1 MASLILEGVLDELP
15 GLKIVIAHGGG
26 FLPHYFGRLDRNFRN
41 RPGSARNIAKPP
53 SEYLRDF
60 HLDTCVYDPAVL
72 AVLVERI
79 GVDRLVLG
87 TDYPVG
93 DVDPLEILRD
103 AGLEGDGLAAVA
115 GGNAARL
122 LGI

>member
-1 MASLILEGVLDELP
+1 VLEEMPELR
-15 GLKIVIAHGGG
+15 IVIAHGGG

-41 RPGSARNIAKPP
+41 RPGTASNISKPP
-53 SEYLRDF
+53 SEYLRAF
-60 HLDTCVYDPAVL
+60 YLDTCVYDPAVL
-72 AVLVERI
+72 AVLLERV
-79 GVDRLVLG
+79 GPDRLVLG

-93 DVDPLEILRD
+93 DVDPLEIVRG
-103 AGLEGDGLAAVA
+103 AGASESELAAIV